1 MNKRIEYIDFIKAIA
16 IFAMVFAHC
25 GLRMSHSDE
34 RLEGWIHLWHM
45 PVFFIISGMVLNR
58 VKWIGWNHFGAFF
71 VSRFKSLI
79 VPFVIWGTIC
89 NVWIFTLLNICGIG
103 GGKWLDIRLALL
115 NYIDYN
121 IVTISGTSWFLPAMF
136 LTELVF
142 ILIVNVIGLKKW
154 SYLLYTCIVGIG
166 LITIT
171 QNRIDIP
178 LALDVL
184 PFTLGFFAIGVIFQT
199 DIQRVNLSKRALII
213 MAIILVGCY
222 WIPGLHCNI
231 RTSSYQPLYIGWLVC
246 LCISLVM
253 IFMAKHVV
261 PHIQKMK
268 IYSFVKETGQ
278 NTLVIYLLHMEVLRI
293 LPLQKLGGNSMLQT
307 TIIQILVTISVLY
320 IMIVAS
326 RLIRKYLPWT
336 LGKSK

>member
-1 MNKRIEYIDFIKAIA
+1 MD
-16 IFAMVFAHC
+16 
-25 GLRMSHSDE
+25 
-34 RLEGWIHLWHM
+34 IHLTEYLW
-45 PVFFIISGMVLNR
+45 S
-58 VKWIGWNHFGAFF
+58 
-71 VSRFKSLI
+71 
-79 VPFVIWGTIC
+79 
-89 NVWIFTLLNICGIG
+89 G

-154 SYLLYTCIVGIG
+154 TSLLYTCIVGIG

-184 PFTLGFFAIGVIFQT
+184 PFTLFFFAIGVLFQT
-199 DIQRVNLSKRALII
+199 DIQRVNLSRRASIL

-246 LCISLVM
+246 SCISLVM
-253 IFMAKHVV
+253 IFMAKQVV
-261 PHIQKMK
+261 PHIQKMRL
-268 IYSFVKETGQ
+268 YSFVKETGQ

-293 LPLQKLGGNSMLQT
+293 LPLQKLGGNSVLQT
-307 TIIQILVTISVLY
+307 TIMQIFVTICVLY